1 MSKVS
6 FYSVKKR
13 SSIELPVSAC
23 WKVKYIKENA
33 SGKSTTRYAVKG
45 QAEGSNVT
53 RFVTEAAYKALKC
66 PEKNA

>member
-13 SSIELPVSAC
+13 STIELPVSAC
-23 WKVKYIKENA
+23 WKVKYHQESA
-33 SGKSTTRYAVKG
+33 TGKATTRYAVKG
-45 QAEGSNVT
+45 QAEGSKLT
-53 RFVTEAAYKALKC
+53 RFITEANFKTLKC

>member
-13 SSIELPVSAC
+13 STIELPVSAC
-23 WKVKYIKENA
+23 WKVKYHKE
-33 SGKSTTRYAVKG
+33 SSTGKATTRYAVKG
-45 QAEGSNVT
+45 LSEGSNVT
-53 RFVTEAAYKALKC
+53 RFVTEAAYKTLKC